1 MQKIVSY
8 LLPIAILLISFSCSF
23 KIDTGE
29 LHMDN
34 WKEDRNGCKG
44 LRLQDLEE
52 LRRIKNTFLATDNQS
67 MIKTFGRPDHV
78 ELMDNHQTY
87 FIYYLEPS
95 KDCDGVKTEKEPLKI
110 LFRLNSLFRVSEV
123 NITTLNP

>member
-1 MQKIVSY
+1 MNM
-8 LLPIAILLISFSCSF
+8 
-23 KIDTGE
+23 E
-29 LHMDN
+29 N
-34 WKEDRNGCKG
+34 WKADRNACKN
-44 LRLQDLEE
+44 LRIKDLEE
-52 LRRIKNTFLATDNQS
+52 LKRLKNSFLATDNQA

-78 ELMDNHQTY
+78 ELMEDHQTY

-95 KDCDGVKTEKEPLKI
+95 EACEGIKPEKEPLKV